1 MRTTGQWRSQARHL
15 VACAV
20 VVLALSCGGEEQVAA
35 PAPASTPVKVVI
47 VSTSQSQSQ
56 VALSG
61 TVEAEESAEVRPEST
76 GPVQSLGFDHGQA
89 VKAGDVLV
97 RLRDAEARAAV
108 DEAQARLNLANAQL
122 DRTQALF
129 GRQNASAQDLE
140 RARADRDLA
149 TAQLARSKE
158 QLRKTVVKA
167 PFDGVAGLRMVAP
180 GEVVDPSRVVT
191 RLESIARVVVD
202 VELSER
208 WLPRLA
214 PGLGA
219 EVLVDALP
227 GETFV
232 GEVIFVSPRVAAET
246 RTASV
251 RVRVPNVDGKL
262 RPGMTAR
269 VSIQAEDI
277 ADAILLPTQ
286 AVVTSAKGASV
297 WVVGAEGKVEPVP
310 IEVAERTPEVVRVAS
325 GLKPGDRVV
334 VEGLIRL
341 RPGAQVEIQ
350 EETP

>member
-89 VKAGDVLV
+89 VK
-97 RLRDAEARAAV
+97 
-108 DEAQARLNLANAQL
+108 ANAQL

-246 RTASV
+246 RTAGV
-251 RVRVPNVDGKL
+251 RVRVPNVEGKL

-269 VSIQAEDI
+269 VAIQAEDI

-297 WVVGAEGKVEPVP
+297 WLVGAEGKVEPVP
-310 IEVAERTPEVVRVAS
+310 IEVADRTAEVVRVAS
-325 GLKPGDRVV
+325 GLQPGDRVV